1 MTIDDVFFYGVY
13 LSQILLV
20 SLYVPSRVVRRARNL
35 IGTYPPAE
43 FPKLYPVPVAT
54 IERTLRVY
62 RSVNVGVVVVGLAL
76 LAADWWSGY
85 TIDSAWWTWQEGEP
99 YPVRN
104 MRGAAWVSTFYTLL
118 QYLLSI
124 ALFAYWES
132 RYFKR
137 MRAAARD
144 RIRTAE
150 LKARRLFGFVSPV
163 LLGTAAAMYVGVT
176 VSLLFLELP
185 QRGTAIMITCLTMSN
200 VWAAGCLVWVHYRK
214 KHDPHQTHEDRARM
228 IRTVWQSVVVLS
240 ILLSALFVIAGAL
253 VAFRLQDYMGFV
265 WSLFIQVIAVI
276 GTGKFSLVV
285 PSGQENFEVY
295 RGGTNRAT
303 AVTTSK

>member
-1 MTIDDVFFYGVY
+1 MTIYDVLFYGVY

-20 SLYVPSRVVRRARNL
+20 SFYVPTRVVRRARGL
-35 IGTYPPAE
+35 IETYPPSE
-43 FPKLYPVPVAT
+43 FPKLYPVQIAT

-62 RSVNVGVVVVGLAL
+62 LNLNLGVVVLGLAL

-85 TIDSAWWTWQEGEP
+85 TIDSAWWAWQEGDP
-99 YPVRN
+99 YPTRN
-104 MRGAAWVSTFYTLL
+104 IRAVAWVSTFYTLL
-118 QYLLSI
+118 QYLLSH

-137 MRAAARD
+137 MRTAARG

-163 LLGTAAAMYVGVT
+163 LLGTAAATYVGAM

-185 QRGTAIMITCLTMSN
+185 QRGTEIMITQLTMTN
-200 VWAAGCLVWVHYRK
+200 VLAAGCLVWVLYGK

-228 IRTVWQSVVVLS
+228 IRTVWQNVLVVS
-240 ILLSALFVIAGAL
+240 ILLSALLAIVGAL
-253 VAFRLQDYMGFV
+253 VAFRLLDYLPFV
-265 WSLFIQVIAVI
+265 FSLFVQVIAVLV
-276 GTGKFSLVV
+276 TGKFSLVV

-295 RGGTNRAT
+295 RGDTTRAT
-303 AVTTSK
+303 AVPISQ

>member
-20 SLYVPSRVVRRARNL
+20 SLYVPSRVVRRARSL
-35 IGTYPPAE
+35 IVTYPPAE
-43 FPKLYPVPVAT
+43 FPKLYPVPVAM

-62 RSVNVGVVVVGLAL
+62 LGLNLGVVVLGLAL

-85 TIDSAWWTWQEGEP
+85 TIDSVWWTWQEGEP

-104 MRGAAWVSTFYTLL
+104 MRGAAWVSTLYTLL

-124 ALFAYWES
+124 GLFGYWEF
-132 RYFKR
+132 RFFKR
-137 MRAAARD
+137 MRAAARG

-150 LKARRLFGFVSPV
+150 LKARRLFGFVSPA
-163 LLGTAAAMYVGVT
+163 LLGTAAVMYVGAVMW
-176 VSLLFLELP
+176 LLVLELP
-185 QRGTAIMITCLTMSN
+185 QRATVTLITCLTMSN
-200 VWAAGCLVWVHYRK
+200 VWAAGCLLWVVYGRK
-214 KHDPHQTHEDRARM
+214 RDPHQSYEDRARM
-228 IRTVWQSVVVLS
+228 IRGVWHGVVVAS
-240 ILLSALFVIAGAL
+240 ILLSLVFGIAGAL
-253 VAFRLQDYMGFV
+253 VAFRLLDYTGFV
-265 WSLFIQVIAVI
+265 FSVFVQIIAVI

-295 RGGTNRAT
+295 RAGIRAG
-303 AVTTSK
+303 SR